1 MHTQRFRSVLV
12 GLLLASAF
20 VLGGSPSARA
30 QAVLTNEHADIG
42 IGYAGGVW
50 NLHVHDE
57 DNDLEFDPADV
68 LLFVAP
74 EARTSRPAGSA
85 FDFIGVGAG
94 ENYWRLPQTQN
105 PSLLFLGVSAGE
117 VAPGTFGSYNP
128 FDESGGRV
136 SGSGPWL
143 RLDLLGISGPGH
155 FSVWQS
161 TDTGPLVFMSSF
173 QNGVDG
179 SDSLWIP
186 DGSHAHF
193 NYGFTGAGLYDITF
207 KASGLIGGQRVES
220 GPVTYRF
227 GVETQGGEPGAVIP
241 EPGSIALMA
250 AALPLGMA
258 ALLRPRRRRAAA

>member
-1 MHTQRFRSVLV
+1 MYARTYRSTLAA
-12 GLLLASAF
+12 LLLASAL
-20 VLGGSPSARA
+20 VLAGNPPAARA
-30 QAVLTNEHADIG
+30 QAVLTNEHADIALG
-42 IGYAGGVW
+42 FSGGVW
-50 NLHVHDE
+50 DLHVHDE

-68 LLFVAP
+68 LLFVGP
-74 EARTSRPAGSA
+74 EARTGRPAGEA

-105 PSLLFLGVSAGE
+105 PDLLFLGVSAGE
-117 VAPGTFGSYNP
+117 VASGTFGSYNP

-143 RLDLLGISGPGH
+143 RLDLLGVSGPGH

-179 SDSLWIP
+179 SDSLWIRE
-186 DGSHAHF
+186 GSHAHF
-193 NYGFTGAGLYDITF
+193 NYGFTEAGLYDITV

-227 GVETQGGEPGAVIP
+227 GVETRSVVIP
-241 EPGSIALMA
+241 EPGSVALLIA
-250 AALPLGMA
+250 AASPVGAA
-258 ALLRPRRRRAAA
+258 ALLRSRRRRKASA